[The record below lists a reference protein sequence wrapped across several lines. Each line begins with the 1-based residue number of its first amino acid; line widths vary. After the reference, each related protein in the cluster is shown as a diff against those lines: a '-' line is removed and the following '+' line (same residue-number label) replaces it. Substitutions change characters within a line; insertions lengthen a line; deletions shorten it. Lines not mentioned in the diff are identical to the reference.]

1 MQIKNHE
8 EAKTDGEKKR
18 KKKTHSCERERERRE
33 RERALCK
40 LFARINKIE
49 KCKYISL
56 KNGRHMGKCYDLLPP
71 S

>member
-33 RERALCK
+33 RERERERASWK
-40 LFARINKIE
+40 LKPHQQQCSPLFFFLR
-49 KCKYISL
+49 
-56 KNGRHMGKCYDLLPP
+56 
-71 S
+71 

>member
-1 MQIKNHE
+1 MQ
-8 EAKTDGEKKR
+8 TKR
-18 KKKTHSCERERERRE
+18 PPRERERERERRE